1 MRSKIFKMMIGLPV
15 FGIIGLAGCGGG
27 GGGGSGGGTGT
38 VGISYSGVTT
48 QASLT
53 TANANKI
60 FSLVWDGAP
69 LSGSISTSAPK
80 VAKTVPYD
88 NSKGGGIV
96 PLVKRMVKK
105 TVANAALFSGNSKN
119 VKRMIP
125 VNETQNGTISGKL
138 SLTGSV
144 DDTTGTGSITESFSN
159 YNDGD
164 GYTYNGNVLVQI
176 SGIDVT
182 SGVMTDTTMS
192 FSLWTIKSISS
203 DFSISGSIRLQGS
216 VQNNSEIVTINLD
229 GRENISKETF
239 RYANFV
245 ETTVYDNIL
254 FPRSASGSFS
264 GQVYLEKLGYVMI
277 STVSPCIYS
286 DPNAN
291 PSSGGPIY
299 LSGAGNS
306 KAFVTP
312 FAYGVKIEIDTN
324 GDGTVETLNR
334 YFWDNLEG
342 PAFVS
347 LTVAPRAP
355 DVPEGL
361 TQHFTAT
368 GTFSDTSTKDMTS
381 IVTWTSSNTAI
392 AQISSKEV
400 TYSSCWDV
408 GCAYAQSLGS
418 ATITATIGD
427 VAASTTMAVS
437 PALLVSLSVHP
448 WSYSTDTPVIAKGM
462 TIQYEALGTF
472 TNNYRG
478 DVTSSVTWSSLDN
491 SVATISNETGS
502 NGNARSISTGSTSI
516 SATSGGISGSS
527 ILSVSAWT
535 FQNSGTA
542 FDLNR
547 VAWGGSQFVAAGA
560 NGTILTSSDGKTF
573 QQRTSGTSAS
583 LYDVARSSSAFVA
596 VGANGTILT
605 SSDGTAWTPQTS
617 GTANNLYGVVWFGS
631 RFVAIGGNGTILTS
645 SDGSAWTPQT
655 SGTTNSLYG
664 LAWYGSK
671 LVVVGDP
678 GTNLTSPDGITWT
691 QQTSD
696 NLYPLGRVAWSGSN
710 FVATSGYPTFDG
722 YLYPYPIHIS
732 SDGIN
737 WTKAI
742 IVPSSTDP
750 PSFIWRASD
759 VVWCGTKF
767 VVVGVDGRIF
777 TSGDGINWT
786 SWVSGTNNSFGAVNC
801 SATQYVVAGKNG
813 LIISLP

>member
-1 MRSKIFKMMIGLPV
+1 MFGLSMS
-15 FGIIGLAGCGGG
+15 GIIGLAGCGGG
-27 GGGGSGGGTGT
+27 GGGGGGGAGT

-48 QASLT
+48 QAPLT
-53 TANANKI
+53 AANANKI

-69 LSGSISTSAPK
+69 LSGSISASSPK
-80 VAKTVPYD
+80 VAKLSPYD
-88 NSKGGGIV
+88 NSKGSGIV
-96 PLVKRMVKK
+96 SLAKRIMKK
-105 TVANAALFSGNSKN
+105 TVVNGTLFSSSSKN

-125 VNETQNGTISGKL
+125 VNETQTGTISGKL
-138 SLTGSV
+138 TLTGSV
-144 DDTTGTGSITESFSN
+144 DETTGTGSITESFSN
-159 YNDGD
+159 YNNGD
-164 GYTYNGNVLVQI
+164 GYTYDGNVLVQI
-176 SGIDVT
+176 GGIDMM
-182 SGVMTDTTMS
+182 SGVMTDATMS
-192 FSLWTIKSISS
+192 FSLWNIKSTSS
-203 DFSISGSIRLQGS
+203 DISLTGSIRLQGS
-216 VQNNSEIVTINLD
+216 LQNNSEILTINLD
-229 GRENISKETF
+229 GRQNIGKETF

-254 FPRSASGSFS
+254 FPGSASGSFS
-264 GQVYLEKLGYVMI
+264 GQVYLEKFGYVMI

-286 DPNAN
+286 GPNAN

-299 LSGAGNS
+299 LSGAANS
-306 KAFVTP
+306 KAYVSP
-312 FAYGVKIEIDTN
+312 FSYGIKIEVDTN
-324 GDGTVETLNR
+324 GDGTADTLNR

-347 LTVAPRAP
+347 LTVSPLAP

-368 GTFSDTSTKDMTS
+368 GTFSDTSTKELTG

-392 AQISSKEV
+392 AQISSKEG
-400 TYSSCWDV
+400 TYSNCWDV

-418 ATITATIGD
+418 STITATIGD
-427 VAASTTMAVS
+427 VTASTTMSVS
-437 PALLVSLSVHP
+437 SALLVSLDVHP
-448 WSYSTDTPVIAKGM
+448 WSYSAAPPVIAKGM

-491 SVATISNETGS
+491 SVATISNVTGS
-502 NGNARSISTGSTSI
+502 NGNAHSVSTGSTTI
-516 SATSGGISGSS
+516 SATSGGISGSAT
-527 ILSVSAWT
+527 LSVSAWT
-535 FQNSGTA
+535 FQNAGIS

-547 VAWGGSQFVAAGA
+547 VTWGGSQFVAAGA

-583 LYDVARSSSAFVA
+583 LYDVARSASTFVA

-605 SSDGTAWTPQTS
+605 SSDGTAWTPRTS
-617 GTANNLYGVVWFGS
+617 GTANNLYGVVWSGS
-631 RFVAIGGNGTILTS
+631 RFVATGGYGTILTS
-645 SDGSAWTPQT
+645 PDGAAWTPQT
-655 SGTTNSLYG
+655 SGTANSLYG
-664 LAWYGSK
+664 LAWSGSQ

-691 QQTSD
+691 LHTSD
-696 NLYPLGRVAWSGSN
+696 NLNPLGRVAWSGATY
-710 FVATSGYPTFDG
+710 VATSGYPTSDG
-722 YLYPYPIHIS
+722 YQYPYPIHIS

-737 WTKAI
+737 WTKAM

-750 PSFIWRASD
+750 PSFIWRAAD

-786 SWVSGTNNSFGAVNC
+786 SWVSGTNSALETASC
-801 SATQYVVAGKNG
+801 SATQYVVAGKGG
-813 LIISLP
+813 LIFSLP